1 MDGMDDLHTLTID
14 SALKLLRSRKLT
26 ASDLVEA
33 CFRQIKRLNPALNAF
48 ITVNERQPAEEDQY
62 APTVPPALANALRR
76 IPVAVKDLFDTAGMR
91 TTAGSKFFS
100 DNIPEQDAF
109 VVEKLKQ
116 AGAFIIGK
124 TNTHEIALGVTGNNP
139 HYGTARNPWDTS
151 RIPGGSSSG
160 SAIAVATGMAL
171 GALGTD
177 TGGSIRIPASLC
189 GVVGFKPTYGRVSL
203 RGVFPLS
210 WNLDHVGPITSCVKD
225 AALLLQVISIY
236 DPIDPASIKM
246 LTGDYLGHLV
256 DDMGGRKIALGV
268 GEFVESADVEV
279 LNAVHDA
286 VKVFE
291 AMGCKIKE
299 VNVDWMRDAA
309 LANKTMTQAD
319 GAAVHRDRLRE
330 HPEMFGDDVRRRLM
344 DGAKTSSTEY
354 ALARRTQIEVRK
366 RCEHFFESHDLLILP
381 TTPIPAPT
389 IEGHDAVEQA
399 ARLTRFTA
407 PFNLAGLPAL
417 SLPCGFT
424 KSGLPIGLQIV
435 ARAWAD
441 AKALN
446 AGYAFE
452 QARRR
457 IRDMANTG
465 KYKSMYSCRAS
476 RRIDKPH
483 LDIPRRARQA
493 SWSGRGCNSRNQP
506 TPPPRQFP

>member
-1 MDGMDDLHTLTID
+1 MDAMDELHALTID
-14 SALKLLRSRKLT
+14 SALKLLRARKVD
-26 ASDLVEA
+26 ASDLASA
-33 CFRQIKRLNPALNAF
+33 CFAQIERLNPTLNAF
-48 ITVNERQPAEEDQY
+48 ITLSDRDAATDNVHDVTIPF
-62 APTVPPALANALRR
+62 ALANALRG
-76 IPVAVKDLFDTAGMR
+76 IPIAVKDLFDTAGIR
-91 TTAGSKFFS
+91 TTAGSKFFA
-100 DNIPEQDAF
+100 DHIPDADAF

-124 TNTHEIALGVTGNNP
+124 TNTHEIALGITGNNP
-139 HYGTARNPWDTS
+139 HFGAARNPWNPEL
-151 RIPGGSSSG
+151 IPGGSSSG

-210 WNLDHVGPITSCVKD
+210 WNLDHAGPIASCVQD
-225 AALLLQVISIY
+225 AALMLQVISIY
-236 DPIDPASIKM
+236 DPLDPASIKM

-256 DDMGGRKIALGV
+256 DDMEGRRIALGV
-268 GEFVESADVEV
+268 GEFIESADGEV
-279 LNAVHDA
+279 LNAIREA
-286 VKVFE
+286 AKVFE
-291 AMGCKIKE
+291 AMGCRIQE

-309 LANKTMTQAD
+309 LANKTMTQSD
-319 GAAVHRDRLRE
+319 GATVHRDRLAE
-330 HPEMFGDDVRRRLM
+330 KPDWFGEDVRRRLV
-344 DGAKTSSTEY
+344 DGAKTTSTEY
-354 ALARRTQIEVRK
+354 SLARRTQAEVRK
-366 RCEHFFESHDLLILP
+366 RCESFFESHDLLIVP

-424 KSGLPIGLQIV
+424 QSGLPIGLQIV
-435 ARAWAD
+435 ARAWGD

-452 QARRR
+452 QATERHTRRPA
-457 IRDMANTG
+457 I
-465 KYKSMYSCRAS
+465 
-476 RRIDKPH
+476 
-483 LDIPRRARQA
+483 
-493 SWSGRGCNSRNQP
+493 
-506 TPPPRQFP
+506 